1 MSFVITTIEDSIGT
15 IMLNHGQKRNAL
27 SQPLIADIL
36 EALGA
41 FRQQNLR
48 VIILRAQEGATVWSA
63 GHDVSELPQGHRDPL
78 GWDDPLR
85 RLIREVENYPA
96 PIIAMIEGSVWGGA
110 CEVAFACD
118 LVIAADD
125 TTFAITPAKL
135 GVPYNLSGLL
145 TFMSTIS
152 LHIVKEM
159 AFTGS
164 PMKAERA
171 ERLGIVNHVVSR
183 QELQRHTYEIAKQI
197 VRNSPLSI
205 AVMKEELNLL
215 ANAHDLSPLMFER
228 IQSLRRVVYNSQD
241 YQEGIRAFLEKR
253 PPTFTGK

>member
-1 MSFVITTIEDSIGT
+1 MSYVITTIEDSIGT

-85 RLIREVENYPA
+85 RLIRELENYPA

-171 ERLGIVNHVVSR
+171 ERLGIVNRIVSR
-183 QELQRHTYEIAKQI
+183 KELQQHTYEIARQI

>member
-1 MSFVITTIEDSIGT
+1 MSYVITTIEDSIGT

-48 VIILRAQEGATVWSA
+48 VIILRAQEGAMVWSA

-171 ERLGIVNHVVSR
+171 ERLGIVNRIVSR
-183 QELQRHTYEIAKQI
+183 KELKQHTYEIARQI

>member
-1 MSFVITTIEDSIGT
+1 MSLVITTIEESIGT
-15 IMLNHGQKRNAL
+15 IVLNHVQKRNAL
-27 SQPLIADIL
+27 SHALITDIL
-36 EALGA
+36 EALAA
-41 FRQQNLR
+41 FRPQKPR
-48 VIILRAQEGATVWSA
+48 VIILRAPEGARVWSA
-63 GHDVSELPQGHRDPL
+63 GHDVGELPHSHRDPL

-96 PIIAMIEGSVWGGA
+96 PMIAMIEGSVWGGA

-118 LVIAADD
+118 LVIAEDAA
-125 TTFAITPAKL
+125 TFAITPAKL

-145 TFMSTIS
+145 TFMSAIS

-159 AFTGS
+159 AFTGA

-171 ERLGIVNHVVSR
+171 ERLGIVNQVVPKN
-183 QELQRHTYEIAKQI
+183 QLEQRTYELAKEI

-215 ANAHDLSPLMFER
+215 ANAHDISPLAFER
-228 IQSLRRVVYNSQD
+228 IQSLRREVYNSQD
-241 YQEGIRAFLEKR
+241 YHEGIRAFLEKR
-253 PPTFTGK
+253 PPKFSGK

>member
-1 MSFVITTIEDSIGT
+1 MSLVITTIEDSIGT

-27 SQPLIADIL
+27 SQKLIADIL
-36 EALGA
+36 DALGA
-41 FRQQNLR
+41 LRQQDVR
-48 VIILRAQEGATVWSA
+48 VVIFRAQEGATVWSA

-85 RLIREVENYPA
+85 QLIREVENYPA

-125 TTFAITPAKL
+125 ATFAITPAKL

-145 TFMSTIS
+145 TFMNTIN

-159 AFTGS
+159 AFTAS
-164 PMKAERA
+164 PRKAERA
-171 ERLGIVNHVVSR
+171 ERLGIVNQIVSK
-183 QELQRHTYEIAKQI
+183 QELKNHTYEIAKQI

-205 AVMKEELNLL
+205 AIMKEELNLL
-215 ANAHDLSPLMFER
+215 ANAYDLSPLMFER
-228 IQSLRRVVYNSQD
+228 IQSLRRAVYNSQD

-253 PPTFTGK
+253 VPKFLGK

>member
-1 MSFVITTIEDSIGT
+1 MSLVITTIEDSIGT

-27 SQPLIADIL
+27 SQKLIADIL
-36 EALGA
+36 DALGA
-41 FRQQNLR
+41 LRQQDVR
-48 VIILRAQEGATVWSA
+48 VVIFRAQEGATVWSA

-85 RLIREVENYPA
+85 QLIREVENYPA

-125 TTFAITPAKL
+125 ATFAITPAKL

-145 TFMSTIS
+145 TFMNTIN

-159 AFTGS
+159 AFTAS
-164 PMKAERA
+164 PIKAERA
-171 ERLGIVNHVVSR
+171 ERLGIVNQIVSK
-183 QELQRHTYEIAKQI
+183 QELKNHTYEIARQI

-205 AVMKEELNLL
+205 AIMKEELNLL
-215 ANAHDLSPLMFER
+215 ANAYDLSPLMFER
-228 IQSLRRVVYNSQD
+228 IQALRRVVYNSQD

-253 PPTFTGK
+253 APKFLGK

>member
-1 MSFVITTIEDSIGT
+1 
-15 IMLNHGQKRNAL
+15 MLNHAQKRNAL

-145 TFMSTIS
+145 TFMSAIS

-171 ERLGIVNHVVSR
+171 ERLGIVNHIVSR

-215 ANAHDLSPLMFER
+215 ANAHNLSPLTFER

-253 PPTFTGK
+253 QPTFTGK

>member
-1 MSFVITTIEDSIGT
+1 MSFVITTLEDSIGT

-27 SQPLIADIL
+27 SQQLIADIL

-41 FRQQNLR
+41 FRQQNVR
-48 VIILRAQEGATVWSA
+48 VVILRAQEGATVWSA

-85 RLIREVENYPA
+85 RLIREVENHPA

-145 TFMSTIS
+145 TFMNTIS

-171 ERLGIVNHVVSR
+171 ERLGIVNHIVSR
-183 QELQRHTYEIAKQI
+183 QQLQQHTHEIAKQI

-215 ANAHDLSPLMFER
+215 ANAYDLSPLMFER

-253 PPTFTGK
+253 QPTFTGK

>member
-1 MSFVITTIEDSIGT
+1 MSFVITTSEDSIGT
-15 IMLNHGQKRNAL
+15 IMLNHAQKRNAL

-36 EALGA
+36 DALGA
-41 FRQQNLR
+41 FRQQNIR
-48 VIILRAQEGATVWSA
+48 VVILRAQEGATVWSA

-125 TTFAITPAKL
+125 ATFAITPAKL

-145 TFMSTIS
+145 TFMNTIS

-171 ERLGIVNHVVSR
+171 ERLGIVNRIVSR
-183 QELQRHTYEIAKQI
+183 KELQQHTFDIAKQI

-215 ANAHDLSPLMFER
+215 ANAYDLSPLMFER

-253 PPTFTGK
+253 PATFTGK

>member
-1 MSFVITTIEDSIGT
+1 MSLVITTIDDSIGT
-15 IMLNHGQKRNAL
+15 IMLNHEQKRNAL
-27 SQPLIADIL
+27 SQKLIADIL
-36 EALGA
+36 DALA
-41 FRQQNLR
+41 ACRQQNVR
-48 VIILRAQEGATVWSA
+48 VVILRAQEGATVWSA

-96 PIIAMIEGSVWGGA
+96 PIVAMIEGSVWGGA

-145 TFMSTIS
+145 TFMNTIS

-164 PMKAERA
+164 PMKAQRA

-183 QELQRHTYEIAKQI
+183 QQLQPHTDEIARQI

-215 ANAHDLSPLMFER
+215 ANAYDLSPLMFER

-253 PPTFTGK
+253 LPTFTGR

>member
-1 MSFVITTIEDSIGT
+1 MSFVITSSEDSIGT

-41 FRQQNLR
+41 FQQQNIR
-48 VIILRAQEGATVWSA
+48 VVILRAQEGATVWSA

-85 RLIREVENYPA
+85 RLIREVEDYPA

-118 LVIAADD
+118 LVIAAEDS
-125 TTFAITPAKL
+125 TFAITPAKL

-145 TFMSTIS
+145 TFMNTIS

-171 ERLGIVNHVVSR
+171 ERLGIVNHIVSR
-183 QELQRHTYEIAKQI
+183 QELQQRTFDIARQI

-215 ANAHDLSPLMFER
+215 ANAYDLSPLMFER

-253 PPTFTGK
+253 PATFTGK

>member
-1 MSFVITTIEDSIGT
+1 MSYVITTIEDSIGT

-85 RLIREVENYPA
+85 RLIREVENYAA

-171 ERLGIVNHVVSR
+171 ERLGIVNHIVSR

>member
-1 MSFVITTIEDSIGT
+1 MSFVITAVEDSIGT
-15 IMLNHGQKRNAL
+15 IILNHGQKRNAL
-27 SQPLIADIL
+27 SQQLIADLL
-36 EALGA
+36 EALGT
-41 FRQQNLR
+41 FREQNVR
-48 VIILRAQEGATVWSA
+48 VVILRAPEGAKVWSA

-85 RLIREVENYPA
+85 RLIREIESYPA
-96 PIIAMIEGSVWGGA
+96 PIIAMIEGTVWGGA
-110 CEVAFACD
+110 CEAAFACD

-145 TFMSTIS
+145 TFMNTIS

-159 AFTGS
+159 AFTGC

-183 QELQRHTYEIAKQI
+183 AQLQQHTSEVAKQI
-197 VRNSPLSI
+197 VLNSPLSI

-215 ANAHDLSPLMFER
+215 ANAYDLSPLMFER

-253 PPTFTGK
+253 PPTFTGR